1 MPARPSQSGPPWE
14 TPPRPSPLS
23 TPSSS
28 SLHRHHHHASPSPS
42 HFRRA
47 CACACS
53 FLNLAMPPLHPF
65 PRAFPV
71 PPQPPPRP
79 VALPAKQPPPP
90 SPPSRPWDG
99 DLARLSPSETVPCC
113 GVCRGRRGTVAPPS
127 SDPYLVSDELQV
139 IQQIG
144 HRE

>member
-1 MPARPSQSGPPWE
+1 
-14 TPPRPSPLS
+14 
-23 TPSSS
+23 
-28 SLHRHHHHASPSPS
+28 
-42 HFRRA
+42 
-47 CACACS
+47 
-53 FLNLAMPPLHPF
+53 MPPLHPF

-127 SDPYLVSDELQV
+127 SDPYLGLFVPLPPAISYPCSPAPMC
-139 IQQIG
+139 
-144 HRE
+144 